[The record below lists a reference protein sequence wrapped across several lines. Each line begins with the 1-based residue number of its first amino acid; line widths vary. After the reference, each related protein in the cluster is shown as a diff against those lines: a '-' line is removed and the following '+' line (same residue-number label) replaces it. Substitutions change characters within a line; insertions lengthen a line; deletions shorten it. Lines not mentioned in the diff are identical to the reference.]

1 MVLIGQ
7 PTGVADT
14 LGTPVLTGDFGIIA
28 GVAATTVAGVAVTG
42 LVFDLF
48 TDMLMR
54 DPVRVGVAITL
65 PQIEAGDFFY
75 VHNTNIGAGSTSY
88 EDAEGTSAIGV
99 GTVFMDNVY
108 RCQAVEYGESVVL
121 GIGTTGV
128 QRVTVSVS
136 STESVTAGINS
147 YFGNYSFGKLTGV
160 TRDSDPHAFNIV
172 TSDGITGLSTAP
184 VIRRLKNIKRSY

>member
-1 MVLIGQ
+1 
-7 PTGVADT
+7 
-14 LGTPVLTGDFGIIA
+14 
-28 GVAATTVAGVAVTG
+28 
-42 LVFDLF
+42 
-48 TDMLMR
+48 
-54 DPVRVGVAITL
+54 
-65 PQIEAGDFFY
+65 
-75 VHNTNIGAGSTSY
+75 
-88 EDAEGTSAIGV
+88 
-99 GTVFMDNVY
+99 MDNVY

-172 TSDGITGLSTAP
+172 TNDGITGLSTAP